1 MNVLH
6 RRVRPRS
13 FAGRLFLPLTFL
25 VLAALSTLWALAS
38 PLMAVPDEPAHAIK
52 AASVV
57 RGELLGVSG
66 GEQGDRATVQVP
78 GYIAD
83 LPAQACHA
91 YDGSITADCAPV
103 VDADDTALTAAETS
117 AGNYNPMYYFLV
129 GWPSLFMSGAPA
141 VYAMRIVS
149 GLIGAAFLAVSL
161 GAAARLRRPR
171 WPVAAAIVSL
181 TPMVL
186 FLNGS
191 INPNA
196 LEIVTTAALFL
207 NLCVV
212 FENTTALKSVR
223 TNIVLVGLSGA
234 VLANTRSLSLVWL
247 AMAVL
252 VPLMMYGFKPLLTVL
267 KNRLGLA
274 MTAVIGVGCVLGLLW
289 VLQADSLKS
298 LTGRP
303 VDISRLDAAQ
313 IMLDRSFNYVSGYIG
328 YMGWLDTPLPMGVY
342 IFWHAAMG
350 AVVLMGLAA
359 PKLRDRLAVLLLIAA
374 ALALPPILQG
384 QVIQQLGWIWQ
395 GRYLLAVIVL
405 LLLACGVAFRE
416 VAFPTGDVARRAG
429 RWLLAGAA
437 AAHLY
442 AFLYVLRRYTVGLE
456 ETIRWPGM
464 LEESVWQPPF
474 TWQVLGTLYFLVLA
488 AGAVLAY
495 RALFQPASQPLVTTA
510 EDAGAPSPTP
520 EKQTASAP
528 ETSVP
533 ENPVPAVSGPAASGA
548 AARHRQ
554 PGAEGK

>member
-6 RRVRPRS
+6 RRARPLP
-13 FAGRLFLPLTFL
+13 FTGRIFLPLAFL

-78 GYIAD
+78 GYIAS

-91 YDGSITADCAPV
+91 YDGRITADCAPV

-171 WPVAAAIVSL
+171 WPMAAAIVSI

-212 FENTTALKSVR
+212 LENSAALRLVR
-223 TNIVLVGLSGA
+223 SNIVLVGVSGA

-247 AMAVL
+247 ALAVV
-252 VPLMMYGFKPLLTVL
+252 VPLIMYGWKPMFAILR
-267 KNRLGLA
+267 NRLGIA
-274 MTAVIGVGCVLGLLW
+274 MTALIGVGCVLGLLW

-303 VDISRLDAAQ
+303 VDLSRWDAAQ
-313 IMLDRSFNYVSGYIG
+313 IMLDRSFDYVSGYIG
-328 YMGWLDTPLPMGVY
+328 YMGWLDTPLPAGVY

-350 AVVLMGLAA
+350 AVLLLGLAA
-359 PKLRDRLAVLLLIAA
+359 PKRRDRLAILVLVAA
-374 ALALPPILQG
+374 AIALPPILQG
-384 QVIQQLGWIWQ
+384 QVIAQLGWIWQ

-405 LLLACGVAFRE
+405 LLLACGVAFRT
-416 VAFPTGDVARRAG
+416 VPFPTGPVARRAG
-429 RWLLAGAA
+429 AWLLAGTAA
-437 AAHLY
+437 AQLY
-442 AFLYVLRRYTVGLE
+442 AFIYVLRRYTVGLE
-456 ETIRWPGM
+456 ESIRWAGM
-464 LEESVWQPPF
+464 FKDTAWQPPF
-474 TWQVLGTLYFLVLA
+474 TWPVLVTLYALVLA
-488 AGAVLAY
+488 AGAVLTH
-495 RALFQPASQPLVTTA
+495 RALFR
-510 EDAGAPSPTP
+510 PTP
-520 EKQTASAP
+520 DPAAAADADGGSGA
-528 ETSVP
+528 
-533 ENPVPAVSGPAASGA
+533 ENPVVSPPANAIPAAGVLAGSAGTA
-548 AARHRQ
+548 GRHRES
-554 PGAEGK
+554 GTEGR

>member
-6 RRVRPRS
+6 RRALPRP
-13 FAGRLFLPLTFL
+13 FAGRLFLPLSFL

-78 GYIAD
+78 GYIAN

-91 YDGSITADCAPV
+91 YDGRITADCAPV

-149 GLIGAAFLAVSL
+149 GLIGAAFLAVSV
-161 GAAARLRRPR
+161 GAAARLSRPR
-171 WPVAAAIVSL
+171 WPMAAAIVSI

-196 LEIVTTAALFL
+196 LEIVTAAALFL

-212 FENTTALKSVR
+212 LENTGALRRVR
-223 TNIVLVGLSGA
+223 SNIVLVGISGA

-247 AMAVL
+247 ALAVL
-252 VPLMMYGFKPLLTVL
+252 VPLIIYGWKPMFAILRN
-267 KNRLGLA
+267 KLGLA
-274 MTAVIGVGCVLGLLW
+274 MTALIGIGCVLGLLW

-303 VDISRLDAAQ
+303 VDLSRWDAAQ
-313 IMLDRSFNYVSGYIG
+313 IMLDRTFDYVSGYIG
-328 YMGWLDTPLPMGVY
+328 YMGWLDTPLPAGVY

-350 AVVLMGLAA
+350 ALLLMGLAA
-359 PKLRDRLAVLLLIAA
+359 PTLRDRLAVLVLAA
-374 ALALPPILQG
+374 AAVVLPPILQG

-405 LLLACGVAFRE
+405 LLLACGVAFRM
-416 VAFPTGDVARRAG
+416 VPFPTGPVARRAG
-429 RWLLAGAA
+429 AWLLAGTAA
-437 AAHLY
+437 AQLY
-442 AFLYVLRRYTVGLE
+442 AFIYVLRRYTVGLE
-456 ETIRWPGM
+456 ESVRWAGM
-464 LEESVWQPPF
+464 FKDTAWQPPF
-474 TWQVLGTLYFLVLA
+474 TWPVLTVLFLLVLA
-488 AGAVLAY
+488 AGAFLAH
-495 RALFQPASQPLVTTA
+495 RILFQPASEPAVTANGPAVRANSTA
-510 EDAGAPSPTP
+510 V
-520 EKQTASAP
+520 SA
-528 ETSVP
+528 EVSEVP
-533 ENPVPAVSGPAASGA
+533 EGTANPERTEAGRA
-548 AARHRQ
+548 
-554 PGAEGK
+554 

>member
-6 RRVRPRS
+6 HRARPLP
-13 FAGRLFLPLTFL
+13 FVGRLFLPLTFL
-25 VLAALSTLWALAS
+25 VLAALSTLWAFAS

-66 GEQGDRATVQVP
+66 GGQGDRATVQVP
-78 GYIAD
+78 GYIAN

-91 YDGSITADCAPV
+91 YDGRITADCAPA
-103 VDADDTALTAAETS
+103 VDTDDTALTAAETS
-117 AGNYNPMYYFLV
+117 AGNYNPMYYFMV

-171 WPVAAAIVSL
+171 WPVAAAIVSI

-212 FENTTALKSVR
+212 LENSAALRTVR
-223 TNIVLVGLSGA
+223 SNIILVGLSGA

-247 AMAVL
+247 ALAVL
-252 VPLMMYGFKPLLTVL
+252 VPLIMYGWKPMFAILR
-267 KNRLGLA
+267 NRLGIA
-274 MTAVIGVGCVLGLLW
+274 MTALIGVGCVLGLLW

-303 VDISRLDAAQ
+303 VDLSRWDAAQ
-313 IMLDRSFNYVSGYIG
+313 IMLDRSFDYVTGYIG

-342 IFWHAAMG
+342 IFWHAAMA
-350 AVVLMGLAA
+350 AVLLAGLAA
-359 PKLRDRLAVLLLIAA
+359 PQLRDRMAVLGLVAA
-374 ALALPPILQG
+374 AIALPPILQG
-384 QVIQQLGWIWQ
+384 QVIAQLGWIWQ

-405 LLLACGVAFRE
+405 LLLACGVAFRT
-416 VAFPTGDVARRAG
+416 VAFPTGPVARRAG
-429 RWLLAGAA
+429 AWLLAGTAA
-437 AAHLY
+437 AQLY
-442 AFLYVLRRYTVGLE
+442 AFIFVLRRYTVGLE
-456 ETIRWPGM
+456 ENIRWAGM
-464 LEESVWQPPF
+464 FKDTAWQPPF
-474 TWQVLGTLYFLVLA
+474 TWPVLVTLYALVLA

-495 RALFQPASQPLVTTA
+495 RVLFQP
-510 EDAGAPSPTP
+510 
-520 EKQTASAP
+520 
-528 ETSVP
+528 TS
-533 ENPVPAVSGPAASGA
+533 EPAAPA
-548 AARHRQ
+548 ANDGE
-554 PGAEGK
+554 PGAENPAAPPPAKAGPATGSPAGFPGAGERLREPGGGRS

>member
-6 RRVRPRS
+6 RRALPRP

-91 YDGSITADCAPV
+91 YDGGITADCAPV
-103 VDADDTALTAAETS
+103 VNADDTALTAAETS
-117 AGNYNPMYYFLV
+117 AGNYNPMYYFMV

-171 WPVAAAIVSL
+171 WPVAAVIASI

-212 FENTTALKSVR
+212 LENTTALRSVR
-223 TNIVLVGLSGA
+223 TNIVLVGVSGA

-247 AMAVL
+247 ALAVL
-252 VPLMMYGFKPLLTVL
+252 VPLIMYGWKPMFSIL

-274 MTAVIGVGCVLGLLW
+274 MTALIGVGCVLGLLW

-303 VDISRLDAAQ
+303 VDLSRWDAAQ
-313 IMLDRSFNYVSGYIG
+313 IMLDRTFNYVSGYIG
-328 YMGWLDTPLPMGVY
+328 YMGWLDTPLPAGVY
-342 IFWHAAMG
+342 IFWHAVM
-350 AVVLMGLAA
+350 AVLLLMGLAA
-359 PKLRDRLAVLLLIAA
+359 PALRDRLAVLMLAA
-374 ALALPPILQG
+374 AAVVLPPILQG

-405 LLLACGVAFRE
+405 LLLACGVAFRT
-416 VAFPTGDVARRAG
+416 VPFPTGPVARRAG
-429 RWLLAGAA
+429 AWLLAGTAA
-437 AAHLY
+437 AQLY
-442 AFLYVLRRYTVGLE
+442 AFIYVLRRYTVGLE
-456 ETIRWPGM
+456 ESVRWAGM
-464 LEESVWQPPF
+464 FKDTAWQPPF
-474 TWQVLGTLYFLVLA
+474 TWPVLTVLFLLVLA
-488 AGAVLAY
+488 AGAVLAH
-495 RALFQPASQPLVTTA
+495 RTLFQPASEPAVTGNGPATTTNS
-510 EDAGAPSPTP
+510 AG
-520 EKQTASAP
+520 QTAID
-528 ETSVP
+528 
-533 ENPVPAVSGPAASGA
+533 PAAS
-548 AARHRQ
+548 
-554 PGAEGK
+554 EGTATPERTETSRA